1 MSRQHCFAYF
11 FFCELVVSA
20 SKPRTNDGSNNRSRS
35 SAESY
40 RYIAKIEFCPEYLSA
55 DCFDTTLDIISLT
68 VAVGRPGGGG
78 DGGGGSG
85 SALSSS
91 VSLFMLLW
99 VAAGGRRQAAGY

>member
-11 FFCELVVSA
+11 FFCELVASA
-20 SKPRTNDGSNNRSRS
+20 SKPRTNDGSNN
-35 SAESY
+35 ESY

-68 VAVGRPGGGG
+68 VAVGRPGGGS